1 MGYFKM
7 NNKLPKIYIG
17 GDHASYY
24 EREKLQKHLYELGY
38 DVYSV
43 GSNNALPAN
52 YAVFAL
58 KVANRVQENPGSL
71 GIVICGSGIGVNIAA
86 NKVRGVK
93 SALVYTELFAK
104 LARNKNY
111 NVIALG
117 SRFIPYKKLQKI
129 VETYLN
135 ADTTVKSEIADKEY
149 YDIDL
154 SNKVDADD
162 IHVSL
167 NPINETVENS
177 NQIDDIHSDNLIDQ
191 VSLMEDK
198 QEKSVVEQEEKVEDK
213 QSLIENL
220 NESAVEVE
228 KPAPK
233 KRGRPKKSET
243 STSESKPKTTR
254 KTTKK
259 TKTE

>member
-1 MGYFKM
+1 M

-17 GDHASYY
+17 GDHASYL

-43 GSNNALPAN
+43 GSDNTITAN
-52 YAVFAL
+52 YAIYAL

-93 SALVYTELFAK
+93 SALVYTEMFAK

-117 SRFIPYKKLQKI
+117 SRFIPYKKIQKI

-135 ADTTVKSEIADKEY
+135 ADTTVKDEVMQLEY

-154 SNKVDADD
+154 SNKIDGDDFVVNLNPLPSSENVSDETNNNSINRKNIETETKDDLINDD
-162 IHVSL
+162 IIQEIDSVQ
-167 NPINETVENS
+167 NKS
-177 NQIDDIHSDNLIDQ
+177 NQQ
-191 VSLMEDK
+191 V
-198 QEKSVVEQEEKVEDK
+198 KV
-213 QSLIENL
+213 I
-220 NESAVEVE
+220 
-228 KPAPK
+228 PK
-233 KRGRPKKSET
+233 KQGRPKKVQAITTTEGSVEA
-243 STSESKPKTTR
+243 KPKRTR
-254 KTTKK
+254 KPKAKK
-259 TKTE
+259 VEE